1 MLLISLQCVGVC
13 ICHCFCLR
21 VCIYIYLCSC
31 THVCSADSLVVDF
44 IMSVA
49 GAAFLLSLLSVKY
62 LLSTKTVNL
71 SNGNKELRPKF
82 LSTSEASQSC
92 QKMPCMGRTY
102 NIWLFAVLHFEGI
115 GAEEKNL
122 SCERKSGK
130 HFQSQCP
137 PQILWKVTKSSFYR
151 VSFEKGGQSVSQKEV
166 EASFSTLR
174 SKVAQ
179 RSNLYIAARPRLR
192 KSATLQRC
200 GILHCTLSRKT
211 TRHHHNHFF
220 IKVLW
225 RRKTSTSEKFH
236 LRRIVQENPFVQ
248 FEIHVRLWT
257 SQWSSQV

>member
-1 MLLISLQCVGVC
+1 MATQLLLSPIIIKEGCRSFKLLISLQCVGVC

-44 IMSVA
+44 IMSA
-49 GAAFLLSLLSVKY
+49 ARAAFLLSLLSVKY

-151 VSFEKGGQSVSQKEV
+151 VSFEKGAQSVRKKWRPPSQLSGQKSHKE
-166 EASFSTLR
+166 AIFIL
-174 SKVAQ
+174 Q
-179 RSNLYIAARPRLR
+179 RGPHLR

-211 TRHHHNHFF
+211 TPHHHNHFF
-220 IKVLW
+220 I
-225 RRKTSTSEKFH
+225 
-236 LRRIVQENPFVQ
+236 
-248 FEIHVRLWT
+248 
-257 SQWSSQV
+257 